1 MANETVNRF
10 FGGAPL
16 AVIFRLVLLSIL
28 IGFVL
33 HAFGFNPFNIV
44 ESIRSLIEAL
54 WNMGFDAI
62 HWLWRYF
69 VLGAVIVVPIWL
81 IVRAVN
87 VPRGR

>member
-1 MANETVNRF
+1 MSNEAVNRF
-10 FGGAPL
+10 FGGSPL
-16 AVIFRLVLLSIL
+16 AVIFRLVLLSVL

-33 HAFGFNPFNIV
+33 HAFGFNPFNII

-69 VLGAVIVVPIWL
+69 LLGAIIVIPIWL
-81 IVRAVN
+81 VVRLVN
-87 VPRGR
+87 APRGR

>member
-1 MANETVNRF
+1 MPNEAVNRF
-10 FGGAPL
+10 FGGSPL
-16 AVIFRLVLLSIL
+16 AVIFRLILLSIL

-33 HAFGFNPFNIV
+33 HAFGFNPFNII

-69 VLGAVIVVPIWL
+69 LLGAIIVIPIWL
-81 IVRAVN
+81 IARLVN
-87 VPRGR
+87 APRGR